1 MCRDLDLDAHVVH
14 AEARHPDGRPDGLVV
29 GHPLLEVARHGREAL
44 VVEGQVVRVD
54 AVDLRPALAAGR
66 LERVVDDLE
75 RLVDLRVDLLGELDL
90 VLLRVPA
97 ACTISVDEDMMRD
110 GGCSPCPEH
119 SILSPMR
126 TACL

>member
-14 AEARHPDGRPDGLVV
+14 AEARHPNGRPDGLVV

-54 AVDLRPALAAGR
+54 TVDLRPALATGR

-75 RLVDLRVDLLGELDL
+75 RLVDLRVDFLGELDL
-90 VLLRVPA
+90 VFLWVPA
-97 ACTISVDEDMMRD
+97 AYKRSVYEDV
-110 GGCSPCPEH
+110 
-119 SILSPMR
+119 
-126 TACL
+126 

>member
-14 AEARHPDGRPDGLVV
+14 PQPSHPDGRPDGLVV

-90 VLLRVPA
+90 VFFWVPA
-97 ACTISVDEDMMRD
+97 ACL
-110 GGCSPCPEH
+110 
-119 SILSPMR
+119 ILVYEYV
-126 TACL
+126 